1 MSAFVVKFS
10 CPDRVGVLSEISTVF
25 ALSGCNLTEVN
36 QYTDLEA
43 GWFFARFEFNRPD
56 HSSPD
61 QCPVSESLASLA
73 KRLKAEWSI
82 RPKSSRYR
90 LSILCSRDGHCLADL
105 LWRWR
110 SGSLP
115 FDLAGVISNHPD
127 LREVVERE
135 GVPFLVAPSSGDKN
149 ASFEAIRDM
158 VGAWGSEVIVLAR
171 YMQIIP
177 SWLCAAWENRAINIH
192 HSFLPAFPGASPY
205 LQAYHKGVKII
216 GATCHYVTA
225 ELDAGPIIEQEVMRV
240 SHFHG
245 PEDLVRAGQDC
256 ERLAL
261 SRGLL
266 YHLEDRVFCH
276 RGKTV
281 VFSG

>member
-1 MSAFVVKFS
+1 MTSRIVKFS
-10 CPDRVGVLSEISTVF
+10 CPDRVGLLAEVSAIF
-25 ALSGCNLTEVN
+25 AANRCNLTEVN
-36 QYTDLEA
+36 QYTDMEA
-43 GWFFARFEFNRPD
+43 GWFFARFEFEPPNLAPP
-56 HSSPD
+56 SE
-61 QCPVSESLASLA
+61 CPVSEEIAALA
-73 KRLKAEWSI
+73 KSVGGEWTS
-82 RPKSSRYR
+82 RPKSLRR
-90 LSILCSRDGHCLADL
+90 KLAILCSRDGHCLADL

-115 FDLAGVISNHPD
+115 FDLVGVLSNHGQ
-127 LREVVERE
+127 LGSVVERE
-135 GVPFLVAPSSGDKN
+135 GVPFAVIPVGVDRD
-149 ASFEAIRDM
+149 ASFRS
-158 VGAWGSEVIVLAR
+158 VSSTVSSWGAEVIVLAR
-171 YMQIIP
+171 YMQILP
-177 SWLCAAWENRAINIH
+177 PWLCREWENRAINIH

-205 LQAYHKGVKII
+205 LQAYKKGVKII

-225 ELDAGPIIEQEVMRV
+225 ELDAGPIIEQEVLRV

-245 PEDLVRAGQDC
+245 PEDLVHAGQDC
-256 ERLAL
+256 ERMAL